1 LCGPLSWWALYLEG
15 FHPALALV
23 PIVPFLPHQPRS
35 VAAFDDT
42 DDAARRSPRHF
53 EHHWNH
59 VVQGVLFMFALVN
72 AGVLLQRYGTGTW
85 ALLTAALAGRPAGIL
100 AAVVVAGAVG
110 LRLPPRLH
118 WRDLVVVALASSSGF
133 AFALFA
139 AVAIYPAGPI
149 LAELTLGAVLSGIG
163 VIAAFT
169 AARVLRVGRF
179 AMTPLVHVL
188 LVGAA
193 LLLLPGI
200 VSGQVSTLVDD
211 EQIETLVEQRL
222 QDKHITGVDVSVD
235 RQVVTLRGTV
245 PSLWAK
251 TTALERA
258 RETRYVH
265 SVINELAIIR
275 AESDAVI
282 AQDVADHIRRYVFF
296 TIFDDAEAEVIDGV
310 VTLKGK
316 VTMPYKA
323 DAFADLASR
332 VRGVQDV
339 KNLVTTLP
347 VSTFDDQLR
356 YTIARNI
363 YGDPLFWNLAIQ
375 FNPPLHIIVERGH
388 VTLTGAVLSEVERRM
403 AESIARSTFGV
414 FSVENRLRIEED

>member
-1 LCGPLSWWALYLEG
+1 
-15 FHPALALV
+15 
-23 PIVPFLPHQPRS
+23 
-35 VAAFDDT
+35 
-42 DDAARRSPRHF
+42 
-53 EHHWNH
+53 
-59 VVQGVLFMFALVN
+59 
-72 AGVLLQRYGTGTW
+72 
-85 ALLTAALAGRPAGIL
+85 
-100 AAVVVAGAVG
+100 
-110 LRLPPRLH
+110 
-118 WRDLVVVALASSSGF
+118 
-133 AFALFA
+133 
-139 AVAIYPAGPI
+139 
-149 LAELTLGAVLSGIG
+149 
-163 VIAAFT
+163 
-169 AARVLRVGRF
+169 
-179 AMTPLVHVL
+179 MTPLVHVL